1 MLKHMGLLAVKM
13 TELVEAE
20 GRLAKSEIHQL
31 AKAMTLYMVSGML
44 SILGILTMSAGFYNL
59 LLEVISP
66 GVALLVGAMLLV
78 FIAMGIASYAQKFD

>member
-1 MLKHMGLLAVKM
+1 MGLLAVKM